1 MKTIDLHVHSLFS
14 DGKKSI
20 EEIIGIALKNNV
32 GYLAFAEHY
41 NLASYNVARRL
52 AGDKIEIIVPNQIEP
67 EIIIIENLWDPETG
81 EKINTINP
89 GRAGQ
94 TVKMQCPI
102 KCKPN
107 WILRRKKYD

>member
-32 GYLAFAEHY
+32 GYLAFEEHY

-52 AGDKIEIIVPNQIEP
+52 AGDKIEIIPAIE
-67 EIIIIENLWDPETG
+67 IGTDISGYGLNKNHSCHYRFVYCVLDSDD
-81 EKINTINP
+81 
-89 GRAGQ
+89 
-94 TVKMQCPI
+94 CS
-102 KCKPN
+102 
-107 WILRRKKYD
+107 